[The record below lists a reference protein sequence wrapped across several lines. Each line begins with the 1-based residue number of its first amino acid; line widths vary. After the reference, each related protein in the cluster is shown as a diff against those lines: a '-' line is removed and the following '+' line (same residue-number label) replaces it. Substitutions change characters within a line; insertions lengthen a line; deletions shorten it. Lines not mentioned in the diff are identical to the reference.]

1 MKYDYRNA
9 MANDIIN
16 YILYNCPEYLSEIN
30 QPDELRE
37 KLWEELWAED
47 SITGNGGNYYD
58 TEEKCF
64 EYISGD
70 IDLVYEAAR
79 EFCIDDNINKIIE
92 RYTNKTL
99 GRYLDCTTRCY
110 ILSSAIDLAL
120 ERIKENVHKWK
131 NL

>member
-1 MKYDYRNA
+1 MTYDYRKA
-9 MANDIIN
+9 MTDDILDYIANEK
-16 YILYNCPEYLSEIN
+16 PEYLSGLIDFE
-30 QPDELRE
+30 EARE

-64 EYISGD
+64 EYISGNT
-70 IDLVYEAAR
+70 DLVYEAAR
-79 EFCIDDNINKIIE
+79 EFCINDNIYKMIE
-92 RYTNKTL
+92 RYTDKIL

-120 ERIKENVHKWK
+120 EKIKNGLEYK
-131 NL
+131 NF

>member
-1 MKYDYRNA
+1 MKYDYKQA
-9 MANDIIN
+9 MTNDIIN

-30 QPDELRE
+30 EYDELRE

-47 SITGNGGNYYD
+47 SITGNGDNYYD

-79 EFCIDDNINKIIE
+79 EFCIDDDINNIIE
-92 RYTNKTL
+92 QYTKKTL

-110 ILSSAIDLAL
+110 ILGNAIDLAL
-120 ERIKENVHKWK
+120 ERIKDGLERKD
-131 NL
+131 L